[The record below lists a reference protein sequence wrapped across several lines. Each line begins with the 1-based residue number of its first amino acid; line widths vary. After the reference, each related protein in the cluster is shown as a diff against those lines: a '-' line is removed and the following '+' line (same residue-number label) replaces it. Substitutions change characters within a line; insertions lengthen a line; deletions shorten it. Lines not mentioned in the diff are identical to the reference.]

1 MTVASPR
8 TVPSNCG
15 GGGGEVEG
23 QSGQLPSFLL
33 IKDTPNCI
41 EEIFGTLI
49 NRMIMMDELMLAL
62 CLGPSDTEERFINSY
77 TCHLPARVHRTR
89 MTEGD

>member
-15 GGGGEVEG
+15 AGGGGGGDVG
-23 QSGQLPSFLL
+23 AQSGQLPSFLL

-49 NRMIMMDELMLAL
+49 NRMIMMDELMLEL
-62 CLGPSDTEERFINSY
+62 CFGSKRYRREI
-77 TCHLPARVHRTR
+77 HQ
-89 MTEGD
+89 

>member
-1 MTVASPR
+1 MV
-8 TVPSNCG
+8 G
-15 GGGGEVEG
+15 GRV

-77 TCHLPARVHRTR
+77 TCHLPARVH
-89 MTEGD
+89 EDD

>member
-1 MTVASPR
+1 MGR
-8 TVPSNCG
+8 
-15 GGGGEVEG
+15 GE

-49 NRMIMMDELMLAL
+49 NRMIMMDEVMPAL

-77 TCHLPARVHRTR
+77 TCHLPARVQRTR